1 MLMLIRRELD
11 SLFTFLVLEVTMAA
25 MLIAFIISSVMYKQ
39 MANTP
44 VGIPTVMIST
54 LWLLIFLLP
63 FLSGSIGASQMYW
76 DRDKKISTFLC
87 TLATTRNRIL
97 AARIIAGM
105 LVMSV
110 VPICLAVTD
119 AMLLKV
125 YPRLV
130 PIEAGVFARMFLIT
144 LLINLACYAMGLQ
157 MGWSQNKYLPSLG
170 ELAVCVI
177 VVSVIVLTG
186 LSVHSMVILG
196 FVAVGSFVRAW
207 QKFMSTSL

>member
-1 MLMLIRRELD
+1 MLTLIRREID
-11 SLFTFLVLEVTMAA
+11 SLLAYVFIEMILTAILITFIL
-25 MLIAFIISSVMYKQ
+25 SSVMYQQ
-39 MANTP
+39 MANPP

-54 LWLLIFLLP
+54 LWWLIFLLP
-63 FLSGSIGASQMYW
+63 FLSGGIGASQMYW

-97 AARIIAGM
+97 AARVIAGM

-110 VPICLAVTD
+110 VPICLAMTD
-119 AMLLKV
+119 VLLLKV
-125 YPRLV
+125 YPRMV
-130 PIEAGVFARMFLIT
+130 PIDAGLLARMFLIA
-144 LLINLACYAMGLQ
+144 LLANMACYAIGLQ

-170 ELAVCVI
+170 ALAVCVI

-186 LSVHSMVILG
+186 LGVHSMVILG
-196 FVAVGSFVRAW
+196 LVTVGSFVRVW